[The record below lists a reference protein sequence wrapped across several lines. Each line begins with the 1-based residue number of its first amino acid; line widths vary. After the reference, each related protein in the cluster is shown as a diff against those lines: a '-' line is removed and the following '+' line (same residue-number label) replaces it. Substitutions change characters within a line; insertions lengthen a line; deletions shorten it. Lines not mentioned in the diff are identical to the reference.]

1 MEFLSD
7 KLKTSEKYRA
17 AIDRLEREHPG
28 WKVLVHLNN
37 MILKYGVHQW
47 KKDLMPQKIEELS
60 KNPET
65 RKKITVKELRASL
78 QGKRMLP
85 GAKKGELL
93 KMRAR
98 EELREEW
105 RDQTNIFD
113 RDELISF
120 LDEHRQTLQR
130 LITSIRPGD
139 HGLLRVSDIVDTDHG
154 LYHSEACKELINFAN
169 PLYTVY
175 ALTDYQLIGLDN
187 GRPYHTLNDDIIQLS
202 DITLESMRD
211 HGLEIARILLW
222 KIFIVNVLNHDSNV
236 NSIINII
243 LSANQ
248 STIQTN
254 LGGGVP
260 MDADNIAGQK
270 LRLSNYSINLITLL
284 IQHGLMNH
292 SFAQINN
299 FDVINWHYSGDPA
312 DMQRPLNDMGSPVN
326 VLRQPVYGTSIQ
338 GDRNTL
344 YNLCEPGPH
353 AHGLNPGNVPSI
365 RGIWMDIIGLQKAEK
380 NLVTARGYYDEGS
393 LLSELQEP
401 DFVKKISRQIPVGLT
416 NSHSSIS
423 LRRQNICEMPEI
435 KDRFKAEKR
444 LALAKGMYNDESL
457 LGDLDVAKE
466 IKNEYIK
473 RELLPYPE
481 KKMIQEIK
489 DINRR
494 TAASPRTIE
503 EDQPLAMASNSS
515 SSSIDLGS
523 VDGGGKKKKRSI
535 RKKIK

>member
-7 KLKTSEKYRA
+7 KLETSEKYRA
-17 AIDRLEREHPG
+17 ALDRLEREHPG
-28 WKVLVHLNN
+28 WQVLVQLNN

-47 KKDLMPQKIEELS
+47 KKDLMPQKIKELS

-65 RKKITVKELRASL
+65 GKNITVKELKASL
-78 QGKRMLP
+78 HGRDGVSK
-85 GAKKGELL
+85 AKKGELL
-93 KMRAR
+93 KMRAH

-105 RDQTNIFD
+105 RDQKNDFD

-120 LDEHRQTLQR
+120 LDENRKVLQS

-139 HGLLRVSDIVDTDHG
+139 HGLLRISDIVDIDHRF
-154 LYHSEACKELINFAN
+154 YHEDARAELINFAN

-175 ALTDYQLIGLDN
+175 ALTDYRLIGLDN
-187 GRPYHTLNDDIIQLS
+187 GRQHHTLNNDIIQLS

-222 KIFIVNVLNHDSNV
+222 KIFIVNVLNHASNV
-236 NSIINII
+236 NPIINII

-260 MDADNIAGQK
+260 MDADNPAGQK
-270 LRLSNYSINLITLL
+270 LRLSNYSINLFTLL

-312 DMQRPLNDMGSPVN
+312 DMQRPPGDMGSPVN

-338 GDRNTL
+338 GDRTTL

-353 AHGLNPGNVPSI
+353 PHGFNPGNVPSI
-365 RGIWMDIIGLQKAEK
+365 RGIWMDIINLQKAQK
-380 NLVTARGYYDEGS
+380 NLVTARGYGDEGS

-416 NSHSSIS
+416 NRHSSIS
-423 LRRQNICEMPEI
+423 LRRQNVSEMPEI
-435 KDRFKAEKR
+435 KGRFEAEKN
-444 LALAKGMYNDESL
+444 LSSAKVLYSDKSL
-457 LGDLDVAKE
+457 LSDLDVAEKV
-466 IKNEYIK
+466 KDEYIK
-473 RELLPYPE
+473 SGQFPHAE

-489 DINRR
+489 DISRGK
-494 TAASPRTIE
+494 AAVPRGEAAVPRTIE

-523 VDGGGKKKKRSI
+523 VDG
-535 RKKIK
+535 